1 MIELLPVRTIP
12 EVDAGAPLGVLIVE
26 AVARCAAAVKSGDIV
41 VVAQKIVSKAEGRIV
56 RLETV
61 TPSERAKNVAESL
74 GKHDARLV
82 EVVLRETRRI
92 VRIGHGVLIVET
104 AHGFV
109 CANAGVDLSN
119 VDGGASACLL
129 PEDPDASARRISR
142 EIESLTG
149 VAAPVIVSDT
159 FGRPWREGLVD
170 VAIGLHG
177 MAAATDC
184 RDQVDPHGYSLRV
197 SVLADADQLAGAAG
211 LLFRKTERVPVCL
224 VRGFSY
230 CRGDGSARDLVRPAH
245 RDLFR

>member
-1 MIELLPVRTIP
+1 MIQLLPVRTIP
-12 EVDAGAPLGVLIVE
+12 EVEAGAPLGRLIVE
-26 AVARCAAAVKSGDIV
+26 AATRCGETVKPGDIV

-56 RLETV
+56 RLESV
-61 TPSERAKNVAESL
+61 TPSERARSVAESL

-92 VRIGHGVLIVET
+92 VRMGHGVLIVET
-104 AHGFV
+104 LHGFV

-119 VDGGASACLL
+119 VDGGSSACLL
-129 PEDPDASARRISR
+129 PEDPDASARRISH
-142 EIESLTG
+142 EIEALTG

-170 VAIGLHG
+170 VAIGLDG
-177 MAAATDC
+177 MGAMTDC

-197 SVLADADQLAGAAG
+197 SALADADQLAGAAG
-211 LLFRKTERVPVCL
+211 LVFRKTERVPVC
-224 VRGFSY
+224 VIRGFPY
-230 CRGDGSARDLVRPAH
+230 CRGEGSARDLVRAAQ